1 MTYQNHKNY
10 HTMAYIT
17 TEKVKEMRD
26 KLKELFPA
34 KKGWKLSITREHYS
48 GVNCSILT
56 APFELRLDTT
66 RTNESVNHYYV
77 KEHYNDNPASK
88 EALLSIL
95 QVLNTNNYNNSDAQ
109 SDYFDVGHY
118 VSLSIGKWDKPF
130 QVK

>member
-1 MTYQNHKNY
+1 
-10 HTMAYIT
+10 MAYIT

-34 KKGWKLSITREHYS
+34 KKGWKLSITKEHYS

-95 QVLNTNNYNNSDAQ
+95 QVLNTNNYNNSDSQ

-130 QVK
+130 LVKK

>member
-1 MTYQNHKNY
+1 
-10 HTMAYIT
+10 MAYIS
-17 TEKVKEMRD
+17 TEKVKEMRN

-34 KKGWKLSITREHYS
+34 KKGWKLSVTTQNYS
-48 GVNCSILT
+48 SVNCSILT

-66 RTNESVNHYYV
+66 RTNESVNQYYV

-88 EALLSIL
+88 EALLSML

-118 VSLSIGKWDKPF
+118 VNLSIGKWDKPF
-130 QVK
+130 QVLKK